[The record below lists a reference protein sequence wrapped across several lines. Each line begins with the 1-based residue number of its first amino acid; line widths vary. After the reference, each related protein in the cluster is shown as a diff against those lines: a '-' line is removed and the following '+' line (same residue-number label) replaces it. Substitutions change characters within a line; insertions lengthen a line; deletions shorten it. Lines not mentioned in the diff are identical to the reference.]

1 MNKQKRKFER
11 ELAYRAI
18 FQIGFEA
25 DDMSQIKD
33 KVLATLNNGAGF
45 EQLENSEEGIISSDK
60 YGYAR
65 LLVETVINHLQS
77 IDREIGKYLKKDWR
91 FDRIPNAEIAV
102 MRIGAAEMMYLDL
115 PIEVAVNEA
124 VEIAK
129 KYCDEK
135 SYRYINGILNNLGKN
150 LQQIQE

>member
-1 MNKQKRKFER
+1 MNKKKRKFER

-25 DDMSQIKD
+25 SDLSEMKD
-33 KVLATLNNGAGF
+33 KVIATLDHGAGF
-45 EQLENSEEGIISSDK
+45 EQFENSEDGILESEQ
-60 YGYAR
+60 YGYAY
-65 LLVETVINHLQS
+65 LLVETVLDHLQT
-77 IDREIGKYLKKDWR
+77 IDHEIEKYLRKDWR

-129 KYCDEK
+129 EYCDEK

-150 LQQIQE
+150 LPNLK